1 MSILVTE
8 VIEELE
14 IQAKEKTIQLHCYAK
29 DGAYLV
35 NEPRALMNTL
45 RANNITEANSYLVRE
60 YISRN
65 PHHLDEVKELL
76 RKHINETKKH

>member
-1 MSILVTE
+1 MMASINTQPGNGNYVVT
-8 VIEELE
+8 
-14 IQAKEKTIQLHCYAK
+14 TN
-29 DGAYLV
+29 GAYQV

-45 RANNITEANSYLVRE
+45 RANNITEANLYLVRE